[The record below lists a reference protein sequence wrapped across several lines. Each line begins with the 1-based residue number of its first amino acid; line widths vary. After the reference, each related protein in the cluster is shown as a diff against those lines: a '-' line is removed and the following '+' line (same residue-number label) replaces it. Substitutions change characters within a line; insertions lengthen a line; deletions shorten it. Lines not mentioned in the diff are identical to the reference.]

1 MVTYKSKK
9 FWLLSSSCKLSLPI
23 SDVTFTICT
32 ATRTFR
38 EKKTTT
44 TSKQSQKKK
53 QGKRSQARKCFW
65 RKFDCIFC
73 IKLLTSKFHV
83 LFVQNKGNEINKC
96 AARAKPVCSS
106 VLLIKLVIFCRSSHR
121 RRLAYTI
128 LLLIL
133 FFAHTNESFA
143 FTPT

>member
-44 TSKQSQKKK
+44 TTKQSQKKK
-53 QGKRSQARKCFW
+53 KKNREKEHKQENVFGENS
-65 RKFDCIFC
+65 
-73 IKLLTSKFHV
+73 T
-83 LFVQNKGNEINKC
+83 
-96 AARAKPVCSS
+96 
-106 VLLIKLVIFCRSSHR
+106 
-121 RRLAYTI
+121 
-128 LLLIL
+128 
-133 FFAHTNESFA
+133 A
-143 FTPT
+143 FSA

>member
-44 TSKQSQKKK
+44 TTKQSQKKK
-53 QGKRSQARKCFW
+53 KKIGKKN
-65 RKFDCIFC
+65 
-73 IKLLTSKFHV
+73 TSKKMF
-83 LFVQNKGNEINKC
+83 LEKI
-96 AARAKPVCSS
+96 
-106 VLLIKLVIFCRSSHR
+106 
-121 RRLAYTI
+121 RLHFLPKT
-128 LLLIL
+128 
-133 FFAHTNESFA
+133 FN
-143 FTPT
+143 

>member
-53 QGKRSQARKCFW
+53 KQGKRSQARKCFW

-83 LFVQNKGNEINKC
+83 FFVQNKGNEINKC

-106 VLLIKLVIFCRSSHR
+106 VLLIKPTSYFLPFQSPSPFSIHDFIINIIFCT
-121 RRLAYTI
+121 Y
-128 LLLIL
+128 
-133 FFAHTNESFA
+133 
-143 FTPT
+143 